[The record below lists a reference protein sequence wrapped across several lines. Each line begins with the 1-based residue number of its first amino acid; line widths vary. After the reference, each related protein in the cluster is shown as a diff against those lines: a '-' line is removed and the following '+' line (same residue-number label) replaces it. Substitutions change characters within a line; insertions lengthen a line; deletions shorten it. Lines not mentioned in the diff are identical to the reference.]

1 MFMLMMGH
9 RRCVVLLIDLPRWK
23 EEIITKWSSSPF
35 FNEVETYLH
44 SCDRVFN
51 EYKNTQDRKLKNLI
65 KRLCFIIP
73 HYDRLKQMT
82 VEGGEAPSLDC
93 QVNDVRSW
101 FAAWRYML
109 PDPDS
114 MFSVIQDQ
122 FRRNYTLIEMITQ
135 EVSRDYD
142 IVDQKLEEIQES
154 ITDISMYLLF
164 ADLQNKQVYL
174 PDVPQN
180 PCKVLQK
187 YHVDKVVNFFVNMKF
202 PGINCYTD

>member
-1 MFMLMMGH
+1 MLL
-9 RRCVVLLIDLPRWK
+9 VDLPQWK

-35 FNEVETYLH
+35 LEDVQTYLY
-44 SCDRVFN
+44 SCEQIFN
-51 EYKNTQDRKLKNLI
+51 DYKNTQDTTLRGLI

-73 HYDRLKQMT
+73 QYDRLKQMT
-82 VEGGEAPSLDC
+82 VVGGEAPSLDY
-93 QVNDVRSW
+93 QVDDVRSW
-101 FAAWRYML
+101 FAPWRYTL

-114 MFSVIQDQ
+114 MFSIIQDQ
-122 FRRNYTLIEMITQ
+122 LKRNYAVIEGMTQ
-135 EVSRDYD
+135 EISMDHN
-142 IVDQKLEEIQES
+142 IIGQKLEQIQES

-180 PCKVLQK
+180 PCVVLQK
-187 YHVDKVVNFFVNMKF
+187 YHVDEVVNFFVNMKF